1 MSLHLAV
8 DSLELLRAA
17 VSLILKDEG
26 FQLPTEPA
34 RNAVRSAERL
44 LEWIDG
50 NKDKATVIASSLICN
65 LDKCFPKSR
74 SPKAARD
81 RMWGNFYK
89 LRSSDDFR
97 EFWKKFL
104 SESIGARACP
114 IFYQFVVD
122 QVMDQ
127 LVKVRFPITIPEAH
141 STVDKLDSED
151 LGALRYTA
159 GSVMRSLK
167 KKIEKSA
174 HPMKTE
180 MLLCLAEMIE
190 QSGMKPWQ
198 LYS

>member
-26 FQLPTEPA
+26 IQLPTEPA
-34 RNAVRSAERL
+34 RNAVRSVERL

-50 NKDKATVIASSLICN
+50 NKATVIASSLISN

-97 EFWKKFL
+97 EFWKRVL
-104 SESIGARACP
+104 SESIGVQACP
-114 IFYQFVVD
+114 IFYQFC
-122 QVMDQ
+122 VMDQ
-127 LVKVRFPITIPEAH
+127 LVKVRFPITIPEAR
-141 STVDKLDSED
+141 SIVDKLDSED
-151 LGALRYTA
+151 LSALRYTA
-159 GSVMRSLK
+159 GSVMRSVK
-167 KKIEKSA
+167 KNL
-174 HPMKTE
+174 PT
-180 MLLCLAEMIE
+180 
-190 QSGMKPWQ
+190 Q
-198 LYS
+198 